1 MFTVIALRKGSKAVK
16 RLGTYDKEE
25 DAEKFCEMW
34 GWSYDDGH
42 YSYWLFIEEGNDET

>member
-1 MFTVIALRKGSKAVK
+1 MFTVIAIRKGSKEEK
-16 RLGTYDKEE
+16 ILGTYHIEE

-42 YSYWLFIEEGNDET
+42 HSYWLCIEEEIND